1 MDHWY
6 EIGNVIAVVNAG
18 LEETLSDQ
26 AEFLL
31 ASEVADAGSIVLSRS
46 QEVPVTKQDATIE
59 HLNRSLVKF
68 GCRRQ
73 IKGDEV
79 LRSPWNEWTEREF
92 ERVLN
97 GGYCTESYR
106 KPEYRENQGFQS
118 LYYMNLQIKKEELK
132 EKIKEALKDLAC
144 GKLFRIKGFMQD
156 ENEKWIELNA
166 TQYEI
171 QMNPVGEGQNVLI
184 VIGEGLEEDALAKYF
199 GTPAR

>member
-1 MDHWY
+1 MQRRTD
-6 EIGNVIAVVNAG
+6 ED
-18 LEETLSDQ
+18 S
-26 AEFLL
+26 
-31 ASEVADAGSIVLSRS
+31 
-46 QEVPVTKQDATIE
+46 VPSLFQWECVGMTGFWS
-59 HLNRSLVKF
+59 NR
-68 GCRRQ
+68 
-73 IKGDEV
+73 
-79 LRSPWNEWTEREF
+79 
-92 ERVLN
+92 
-97 GGYCTESYR
+97 
-106 KPEYRENQGFQS
+106 QGFQS

>member
-1 MDHWY
+1 M
-6 EIGNVIAVVNAG
+6 
-18 LEETLSDQ
+18 
-26 AEFLL
+26 
-31 ASEVADAGSIVLSRS
+31 
-46 QEVPVTKQDATIE
+46 TKQDATIE
-59 HLNRSLVKF
+59 HLNRSLVKL

-92 ERVLN
+92 EQVLN

-106 KPEYRENQGFQS
+106 KPEYREDQGFQS

-132 EKIKEALKDLAC
+132 EKMKEALKDPAC

>member
-1 MDHWY
+1 MDRWY

-18 LEETLSDQ
+18 LEESLSDQ

-106 KPEYRENQGFQS
+106 KPEYRKIRAFS
-118 LYYMNLQIKKEELK
+118 LCI
-132 EKIKEALKDLAC
+132 I
-144 GKLFRIKGFMQD
+144 
-156 ENEKWIELNA
+156 
-166 TQYEI
+166 
-171 QMNPVGEGQNVLI
+171 
-184 VIGEGLEEDALAKYF
+184 
-199 GTPAR
+199 